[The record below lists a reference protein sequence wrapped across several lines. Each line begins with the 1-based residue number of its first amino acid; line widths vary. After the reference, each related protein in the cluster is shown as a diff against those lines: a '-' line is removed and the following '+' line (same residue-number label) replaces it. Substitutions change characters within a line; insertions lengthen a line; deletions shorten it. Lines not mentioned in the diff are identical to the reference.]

1 MRRRAGLQAKEKKS
15 KRKAILFPYSFLL
28 RHIFLFVLVFYF
40 GPEKR
45 KKEKEKRH
53 SVQIPGPHSVSV
65 SFSIGPGMTLCAC
78 AFLPKVCVCHTDFH
92 NPARSISLAG
102 AVIGK
107 V

>member
-1 MRRRAGLQAKEKKS
+1 LALGKKS
-15 KRKAILFPYSFLL
+15 KRKAILFPYSFLVL
-28 RHIFLFVLVFYF
+28 SPATLTFLFFLTYM
-40 GPEKR
+40 PDLDKR